1 MHNFCNMGTA
11 VKPYSADGSKKQQVE
26 EMFDNI
32 AGSYDFLNRLLS
44 LRIDVY
50 WRKVAINCLK
60 DLNPKQIL
68 DVATGTADT
77 AIELTK
83 RLSPEKI
90 IGIDISNKMLDVGRI
105 KIKDKNLV
113 ETITLQQADA
123 ENLPFEDNTFDA
135 TTITFGIRNFENVG
149 KGLVEIKRCMR
160 PGGRLMILEFARPN
174 IFPLKQ
180 LFNIYFKY
188 VLPLIGKLTSKD
200 PRAYTYLYE
209 SVQAF
214 PDKERFVALMDEAG
228 YKNTSFKSLTAG
240 ICCIYLGE
248 K

>member
-1 MHNFCNMGTA
+1 MGTA
-11 VKPYSADGSKKQQVE
+11 IKPYSEEGSKKQQVE

-50 WRKVAINCLK
+50 WRKVAINLLK
-60 DLNPKQIL
+60 DLNPKVIL

-90 IGIDISNKMLDVGRI
+90 IGIDISNKMLDVGRV
-105 KIKDKNLV
+105 KIKDKNLTSII
-113 ETITLQQADA
+113 ELQQADS
-123 ENLPFEDNTFDA
+123 ENLPFEPNTFDA
-135 TTITFGIRNFENVG
+135 ATITFGIRNFENVE
-149 KGLVEIKRCMR
+149 KGLSEIHRCLR
-160 PGGRLMILEFARPN
+160 PGGRLMILEFARPR

-188 VLPLIGKLTSKD
+188 VLPLIGKMTSKD

-214 PDKERFVALMDEAG
+214 PDRENFVALMDKTG
-228 YKNTSFKSLTAG
+228 YKNTNFKSLTTG

>member
-1 MHNFCNMGTA
+1 MGTA
-11 VKPYSADGSKKQQVE
+11 VKPYSNEGSKKEQVA

-44 LRIDVY
+44 MRIDVY
-50 WRKVAINCLK
+50 WRNVAIALLK
-60 DLNPKQIL
+60 DLNPKTIL

-77 AIELTK
+77 AIALCKKLQPT
-83 RLSPEKI
+83 KI
-90 IGIDISNKMLDVGRI
+90 IGVDISNKMLDVGRV
-105 KIKDKNLV
+105 KIKDKNLSAII
-113 ETITLQQADA
+113 ELQEGDS
-123 ENLPFEDNTFDA
+123 ENLQFDDNMFDA
-135 TTITFGIRNFENVG
+135 ATITFGIRNFENVG
-149 KGLVEIKRCMR
+149 KGLEEILRCLR
-160 PGGRLMILEFARPN
+160 PGGRLVILEFARPRN
-174 IFPLKQ
+174 FPLKQ

-214 PDKERFVALMDEAG
+214 PDREAFVALMDKAG
-228 YKNTSFKSLTAG
+228 YKNTNFKSLTIG

>member
-1 MHNFCNMGTA
+1 MGTA
-11 VKPYSADGSKKQQVE
+11 IKPYSEEGSKKQQVE
-26 EMFDNI
+26 QMFDNI

-50 WRKVAINCLK
+50 WRKLAIACLK
-60 DLNPKQIL
+60 DLNPKVIL

-90 IGIDISNKMLDVGRI
+90 IGVDLSNNMLDVGRV
-105 KIKDKNLV
+105 KIKEKNLTNII
-113 ETITLQQADA
+113 ELQQGDS
-123 ENLPFEDNTFDA
+123 ENLQFENNTFDA
-135 TTITFGIRNFENVG
+135 ATITFGVRNFENVS
-149 KGLVEIKRCMR
+149 KGLEEILRCLR
-160 PGGRLMILEFARPN
+160 PGGRLMILEFAKPQN
-174 IFPLKQ
+174 FLLKN

-188 VLPLIGKLTSKD
+188 ILPLIGKMTSKD

-214 PDKERFVALMDEAG
+214 PDREAFVALMNAAG
-228 YKNTSFKSLTAG
+228 YKNTSYKSLTIG